1 VVYEQIGL
9 GGMAT
14 VHRAETQGIG
24 GFSKQIALKR
34 MLPSVAAD
42 ATLVQSFI
50 REARLASHL
59 RHANVAQTYDLGK
72 VGDVYFIAMEL
83 VPGRN
88 LREILKHCASVAGNM
103 PLPIAMN
110 IVNQICDALDY
121 AHNLCDELGRPLGII
136 HRDVSPSNVIVSE
149 GGVVKLIDFGI
160 AKATGAGMSTQSGTI
175 KGKFSYMAPEYL
187 RGNIDARADLFAL
200 GVIAYEL
207 LTNRPLFQ
215 GNDDMDTLFRVKD
228 MKVQPPSKKN
238 PQVPEEIDT
247 IIMTALERDPDQRW
261 QRATALRN
269 ALTTETRRLGLIAHN
284 NEVLEWIDWAFRQ
297 GGKRDEESVVISIDR
312 ISTETPLSRLVP
324 DEFLAANDSLATLV
338 RPAGSQPMQTQTQ
351 PQDWKSPSNAQTN
364 PRSDFEVPTKA
375 DRPSVQ
381 MQAEQP
387 PGEWANESVTTLPG
401 SPPQWNVSTTPDGP
415 SIRSVDWDMPS
426 AHATKE
432 VVPHIPAAA
441 KRSTPHV
448 VQRSGSGPNRSAG
461 SAPTPVQRRPSQP
474 NLTGDE
480 PTRQTP
486 PVRNTPASSIL
497 SEVPPRPSQPFKT
510 LTGPAVSMGPLSGA
524 RTSPQQI
531 PLGPVSGART
541 TPHIPGKEIAVSNSA
556 VLDEREVSTKQQ
568 SYDLRTRVAEGK
580 SGGAGNFLLALLV
593 LIAAG
598 GAAAVVYFALPYL
611 T

>member
-1 VVYEQIGL
+1 MYEQIGL

-34 MLPSVAAD
+34 MLPSVASD
-42 ATLVQSFI
+42 ASLVQSFI

-121 AHNLCDELGRPLGII
+121 AHNLCDEFGKPLGII
-136 HRDVSPSNVIVSE
+136 HRDVSPSNIIVSE

-160 AKATGAGMSTQSGTI
+160 AKATGSGASTLSGTI

-187 RGNIDARADLFAL
+187 RGQIDARADLFAL

-215 GNDDMDTLFRVKD
+215 GKDDMDTLYRVKD
-228 MKVQPPSKKN
+228 MRIEPPSKKN
-238 PQVPEEIDT
+238 PKVPEEIDT
-247 IIMTALERDPDQRW
+247 IVMTALERNPDQRW

-284 NEVLEWIDWAFRQ
+284 NEVIDWIEWAFSH
-297 GGKRDEESVVISIDR
+297 GGKSHEESVVISIDR
-312 ISTETPLSRLVP
+312 IGETPLARGVP
-324 DEFLAANDSLATLV
+324 NEFLHVSDHMETLV
-338 RPAGSQPMQTQTQ
+338 RPSGSQPLQSQSSAN
-351 PQDWKSPSNAQTN
+351 WKYPSEAATK
-364 PRSDFEVPTKA
+364 PRSEFEVPTKA
-375 DRPSVQ
+375 ERPSVQ
-381 MQAEQP
+381 MSATLP
-387 PGEWANESVTTLPG
+387 PPPEWGPTDSVTTLPG

-415 SIRSVDWDMPS
+415 SIRNVDWDMPHG
-426 AHATKE
+426 AATKE
-432 VVPHIPAAA
+432 AVPHIPAAA
-441 KRSTPHV
+441 RRSSPHIV
-448 VQRSGSGPNRSAG
+448 SRT
-461 SAPTPVQRRPSQP
+461 PTPV
-474 NLTGDE
+474 
-480 PTRQTP
+480 
-486 PVRNTPASSIL
+486 PVNSDPA
-497 SEVPPRPSQPFKT
+497 PRPSQPFKT
-510 LTGPAVSMGPLSGA
+510 LAGPPVSVAQSGA
-524 RTSPQQI
+524 RTSPHFSQPA

-541 TPHIPGKEIAVSNSA
+541 APHIPGDEIPVTNSA
-556 VLDEREVSTKQQ
+556 VLDERE
-568 SYDLRTRVAEGK
+568 LRTAQPTTSIEMRTHVAQGK
-580 SGGAGNFLLALLV
+580 GGGASNFLLALLV